1 MHFEELLAKNHELS
15 ELVGTLR
22 GEIATLSTTSAVSLL
37 GSVDKSDRSVTFC
50 FQRVVKFTH
59 LP

>member
-22 GEIATLSTTSAVSLL
+22 GEIATLSTTSVSLL